1 MLIELAEYLKCGN
14 DHPEAPLVIATG
26 AMKERAIVFG
36 TIGCPV
42 CKAEYTIVNRI
53 ARFGSPAESPPPP
66 PPPSLEPSADVEAVQ
81 ALLGLTS
88 PGGYVVLLGSAG
100 MLAAGLTG
108 VMENVHF
115 VGVNPPEQLE
125 PMSYMSLLR
134 GAKYVPLRSA
144 MARGVVVGAEHA
156 AAPWLDEASRVLLK
170 GQRLVVLREGIEPS
184 GLTKMMSAAGLWAGE
199 KN

>member
-14 DHPEAPLVIATG
+14 DHPEEPLVVATG

-53 ARFGSPAESPPPP
+53 ARFGSPADPP
-66 PPPSLEPSADVEAVQ
+66 LAEPGADVEAVQ

-88 PGGYVVLLGSAG
+88 PGGYVVLVGSAG
-100 MLAAGLTG
+100 TLAGRLTG
-108 VMENVHF
+108 TMENVHF
-115 VGVNPPEQLE
+115 VAVNPPEQLE
-125 PMSYMSLLR
+125 PTSYMSLLR
-134 GAKYVPLRSA
+134 GEKYVPLRSA

-184 GLTKMMSAAGLWAGE
+184 GLTKVMAAAGLWAGE
-199 KN
+199 KK

>member
-1 MLIELAEYLKCGN
+1 MLIELAGHLKCGN
-14 DHPEAPLVIATG
+14 DHPEEPLVVATG

-53 ARFGSPAESPPPP
+53 ARFGSPAEPPTPSP
-66 PPPSLEPSADVEAVQ
+66 EPSADGEAVQ

-100 MLAAGLTG
+100 TLAAGLTG
-108 VMENVHF
+108 GMDNVHF
-115 VGVNPPEQLE
+115 VAVNPPEQLE

-134 GAKYVPLRSA
+134 GEKYIPLRSA

-156 AAPWLDEASRVLLK
+156 AAPWLDEAARVLLK
-170 GQRLVVLREGIEPS
+170 GQRLVVLREGVEPA
-184 GLTKMMSAAGLWAGE
+184 GLTKMMAAAGLWAGE
-199 KN
+199 KK